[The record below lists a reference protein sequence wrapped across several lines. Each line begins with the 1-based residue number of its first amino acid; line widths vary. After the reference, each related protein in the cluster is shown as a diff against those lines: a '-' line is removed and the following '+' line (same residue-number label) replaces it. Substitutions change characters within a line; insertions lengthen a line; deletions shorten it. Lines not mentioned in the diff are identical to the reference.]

1 MTVSFKYLHV
11 LQKPDPK
18 QFSLGEVI
26 SPDEQAPQMPSINSR
41 ADEPIFIILAA
52 GKGSRFGGRSK
63 VLQDLCGKRILDL
76 VLEIAGQDKA
86 IIVGSSEV
94 AKIYGPEVVV
104 QEKPTGNGDAFLLGL
119 KELQGKGPV
128 VVLMGD
134 SPLIL
139 RSDINRGLNFLSNN
153 EVVIGKFK
161 GAKEGYGRVVE
172 YPNNCKIYDPSEMPM
187 GKFSSAGW
195 ICFRRDF
202 INQIIAATDGPIVAK
217 TGENPITDYVN
228 FAKYSCAIEVSESSS
243 IGINS
248 REDYRSAYQEV
259 QRLLMD
265 KLFMRGVDFASG
277 ECSGLRFD
285 TMLGAG
291 TIVHQNVVFG
301 PKVTVGENCTLGPF
315 CYLESCKIG
324 DNCCIGPFCHVRGK
338 SIIGNKC
345 HIGSFCEI
353 NRSELGDECKSKH
366 FSYLGD
372 GKIGRQVNIGA
383 GTVFCNYNGHQK
395 QTTKVGE
402 RSFLG
407 SGSLYIAPVEI
418 GEDSYVG
425 AGTVVSKK
433 VESKITCIDKRQRI
447 DYYRIENESKEKED
461 DEDNID
467 K

>member
-338 SIIGNKC
+338 NLNWNLSISAI
-345 HIGSFCEI
+345 
-353 NRSELGDECKSKH
+353 
-366 FSYLGD
+366 
-372 GKIGRQVNIGA
+372 
-383 GTVFCNYNGHQK
+383 
-395 QTTKVGE
+395 
-402 RSFLG
+402 
-407 SGSLYIAPVEI
+407 
-418 GEDSYVG
+418 
-425 AGTVVSKK
+425 
-433 VESKITCIDKRQRI
+433 
-447 DYYRIENESKEKED
+447 
-461 DEDNID
+461 
-467 K
+467 